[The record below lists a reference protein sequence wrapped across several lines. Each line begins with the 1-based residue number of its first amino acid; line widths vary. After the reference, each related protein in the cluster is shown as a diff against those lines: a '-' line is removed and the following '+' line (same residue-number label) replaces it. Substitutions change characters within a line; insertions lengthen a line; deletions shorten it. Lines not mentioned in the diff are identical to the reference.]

1 MGVGVYFEW
10 NARAQTDPYEDGR
23 AAATGA
29 APNAHLEAPRE
40 LGSSDLPLLSQP
52 LSQWKNPVNYIPAV
66 PSECVRTAEK
76 SYLDRPYSTHWEDEL
91 LLQASQ
97 AFSNQQEEEEDSLL
111 LAASQ
116 DYEKRCGPLMT
127 SDDVQS
133 AVTAQV
139 PLNTKRNN
147 NWAANTWQAWA
158 IGRNKSPHCHKS
170 LRLIN
175 NLSTCGQVNMIFI
188 DPTTSKETPTHSCVN
203 SLIKLVPSKLYNS
216 LHAKDP
222 SNNDTG
228 EYSSFPSNP
237 TIVIWIR

>member
-1 MGVGVYFEW
+1 MRGLKPIPTKMEEPLL
-10 NARAQTDPYEDGR
+10 QELLQI
-23 AAATGA
+23 
-29 APNAHLEAPRE
+29 AHSEAPRE

-52 LSQWKNPVNYIPAV
+52 LSQWKNLVNYIPAV

-76 SYLDRPYSTHWEDEL
+76 SYLDRPYSTYWEDEL

-127 SDDVQS
+127 SDDAQS

-147 NWAANTWQAWA
+147 NWAANTWQA
-158 IGRNKSPHCHKS
+158 
-170 LRLIN
+170 
-175 NLSTCGQVNMIFI
+175 
-188 DPTTSKETPTHSCVN
+188 
-203 SLIKLVPSKLYNS
+203 
-216 LHAKDP
+216 
-222 SNNDTG
+222 
-228 EYSSFPSNP
+228 
-237 TIVIWIR
+237 

>member
-1 MGVGVYFEW
+1 MRGLKPIPTKMEEPLL
-10 NARAQTDPYEDGR
+10 QELLQI
-23 AAATGA
+23 
-29 APNAHLEAPRE
+29 AHSEAPRE

-52 LSQWKNPVNYIPAV
+52 LSQWKNLVNYIPAV

-147 NWAANTWQAWA
+147 NWAANRVKNQ
-158 IGRNKSPHCHKS
+158 
-170 LRLIN
+170 
-175 NLSTCGQVNMIFI
+175 LSATIYYRPP
-188 DPTTSKETPTHSCVN
+188 DPFNQWTNQLKQN
-203 SLIKLVPSKLYNS
+203 I
-216 LHAKDP
+216 
-222 SNNDTG
+222 
-228 EYSSFPSNP
+228 
-237 TIVIWIR
+237 IRKHIHY